1 MPDLW
6 IAAAQPNPPGRDVAR
21 LRGATNAK
29 LNEEWVEIAAQ
40 AARNVGGDVLYH
52 ETYTAGCVRTG
63 SDVLITLPTVQLQP
77 GQRIRVCTGR
87 GTPQW
92 VGLAN
97 FRTLIH
103 DEIFWKALRNTLW
116 YTLFAVPPDIAIA
129 MLLAVLI
136 NQKLRFMRLFR
147 LAYFVPVVT
156 ATAIVAVVWQWLYT
170 PTGIINGVFKELGFE
185 PRFWLSDP
193 GTVLPALAV
202 MAIWKHV
209 GFNMLIFLAG
219 LQSIPAELEEAARLD
234 GAGRVRIFFTITLP
248 LMRPVVVLATILT
261 TIGSFQVFDSAYVMT
276 GGGSGTSL
284 LANTFFVELFEFGD
298 AGRAAAVVVVLMI
311 AVVSVMIYQ
320 MRQFAKQEAR

>member
-1 MPDLW
+1 MALGSPASQLATTPR
-6 IAAAQPNPPGRDVAR
+6 IGSARRRARRRQTLVAYAFLAPSLIVFITFRHGPAAFSFLLAFFNWTMVD
-21 LRGATNAK
+21 
-29 LNEEWVEIAAQ
+29 
-40 AARNVGGDVLYH
+40 
-52 ETYTAGCVRTG
+52 
-63 SDVLITLPTVQLQP
+63 S
-77 GQRIRVCTGR
+77 
-87 GTPQW
+87 PQW

-116 YTLFAVPPDIAIA
+116 YTLFAVPPDIVIA

-234 GAGRVRIFFTITLP
+234 GAGKVRIFFTITLP

-276 GGGSGTSL
+276 GGGPYYASTTL
-284 LANTFFVELFEFGD
+284 VYYTYLKAFD
-298 AGRAAAVVVVLMI
+298 Q
-311 AVVSVMIYQ
+311 YQ
-320 MRQFAKQEAR
+320 MGYGAAIAFALFLIILAVTLLQRVILKGDEDVY